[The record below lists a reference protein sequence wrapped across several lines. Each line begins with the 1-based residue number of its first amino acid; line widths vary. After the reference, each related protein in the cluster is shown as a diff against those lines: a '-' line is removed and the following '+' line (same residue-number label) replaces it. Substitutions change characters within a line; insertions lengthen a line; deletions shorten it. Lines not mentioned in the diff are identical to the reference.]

1 MQNMRKYS
9 TPAPEKETS
18 MRGRIIFLTGLIV
31 TLLGSAASWAADG
44 DTVRIGAILAV
55 TGPAANLGLPES
67 RTLQMLVDDANRAG
81 GIDGRKVE
89 LIIKDSQ
96 GSAEKAISFAK
107 QLVEEDQVLA
117 IIGPSTSG
125 ESMKL
130 KGYCDENQTILISCA
145 AAETIVN
152 PVAKWVFKVPQ
163 MDSFAARAIFATM
176 KRMGINR
183 IGVVASNTGF
193 GQGGRAQLEKLAPEY
208 GITIA
213 ASEVYDASASDF
225 TGVLTKVRAQ
235 DVQALVNWSVEPA
248 QSIIPKNMKQTGFD
262 VPLFQSH
269 GFGNIRYVEAA
280 GKAAEGII
288 FPCGRLLVADKLP
301 ASNPQKRVLMDYK
314 KEYEEKFNDEVS
326 TFGGHAYDAFLV
338 LSDAIKRAGS
348 IDPSAV
354 RDAIEKTRGLVGT
367 AGIFNFSPTDHN
379 GLTMDSFEMLT
390 VRNGQFTPLGK

>member
-1 MQNMRKYS
+1 
-9 TPAPEKETS
+9 
-18 MRGRIIFLTGLIV
+18 MRGRTIFLTGLV
-31 TLLGSAASWAADG
+31 FAVLGAAAGWAADT
-44 DTVRIGAILAV
+44 DAVRIGAIFAV

-67 RTLQMLVDDANRAG
+67 RTLQMLVDDTNSAG
-81 GIDGRKVE
+81 GIGGRKVE

-107 QLVEEDQVLA
+107 QLVEENQVLA

-130 KGYCDENQTILISCA
+130 KGYCEENETILISCA

-176 KRMGINR
+176 KRQGISR

-193 GQGGRAQLEKLAPEY
+193 GQGGKAQLEKLAPEY

-213 ASEVYDASASDF
+213 SSEVYDASASDF
-225 TGVLTKVRAQ
+225 TGVLTKVKAQ
-235 DVQALVNWSVEPA
+235 GVQALVNWSVEPA

-301 ASNPQKRVLMDYK
+301 AGHPQKRVLMGYK
-314 KEYEEKFNDEVS
+314 TEYEGKFKEEVS
-326 TFGGHAYDAFLV
+326 TFGGHAFDAFLV
-338 LSDAIKRAGS
+338 LSDAVKRAGS
-348 IDPSAV
+348 VTPSAV

-379 GLTMDSFEMLT
+379 GLTMDAFEMLT
-390 VRNGQFTPLGK
+390 VRDGEFAILGK

>member
-1 MQNMRKYS
+1 
-9 TPAPEKETS
+9 
-18 MRGRIIFLTGLIV
+18 MRGRTIFLTGLV
-31 TLLGSAASWAADG
+31 FAVLGAAAGWAADT
-44 DTVRIGAILAV
+44 DAVRIGAIFAV

-67 RTLQMLVDDANRAG
+67 RTLQMLVDDANSAG
-81 GIDGRKVE
+81 GIGGRKVE

-107 QLVEEDQVLA
+107 QLVEENQVLA

-130 KGYCDENQTILISCA
+130 KGYCEENETILISCA

-176 KRMGINR
+176 KRRGISR

-193 GQGGRAQLEKLAPEY
+193 GQAGKAQLEKLAPEY

-225 TGVLTKVRAQ
+225 TGVLTKVKAQ
-235 DVQALVNWSVEPA
+235 GVQALVNWSVEPA

-269 GFGNIRYVEAA
+269 GFGKHPVR
-280 GKAAEGII
+280 GG
-288 FPCGRLLVADKLP
+288 GRQGGRGDHLPQRKVARCRQ
-301 ASNPQKRVLMDYK
+301 AS
-314 KEYEEKFNDEVS
+314 S
-326 TFGGHAYDAFLV
+326 
-338 LSDAIKRAGS
+338 
-348 IDPSAV
+348 
-354 RDAIEKTRGLVGT
+354 
-367 AGIFNFSPTDHN
+367 
-379 GLTMDSFEMLT
+379 
-390 VRNGQFTPLGK
+390 